1 MCQKKHKT
9 RFFTNC
15 LPVHHQILII
25 YIYHLR
31 SIFNQRSQPSKT
43 SPASA
48 GSCWLRGAQLQVV
61 RREIVAKERQLA
73 MLPGGRQEAWLGF
86 WEVFG
91 DGFLMFFELLS
102 PPK

>member
-73 MLPGGRQEAWLGF
+73 MLPVADRRRGLVFGRF
-86 WEVFG
+86 FG